1 MLYYIFK
8 LICNPQYVYYLLI
21 YYYTFTFLYNSFIPS
36 LYLINYFI
44 YLPSNYLYYLYYYNI
59 VNNNICNNINKSNND
74 DNDND
79 NDNKVTI
86 SLNNCDEN
94 KFILL

>member
-1 MLYYIFK
+1 MLYCIFR

-21 YYYTFTFLYNSFIPS
+21 YYYTFTFLYNSFSAS
-36 LYLINYFI
+36 LYLINYFM
-44 YLPSNYLYYLYYYNI
+44 YLPSTYLYYYNI
-59 VNNNICNNINKSNND
+59 VNNNICNNTNESD
-74 DNDND
+74 DNNE
-79 NDNKVTI
+79 NKEDKEVTI

>member
-59 VNNNICNNINKSNND
+59 VNNNICNNINKSDND
-74 DNDND
+74 DNDN
-79 NDNKVTI
+79 NKEVTI